1 MFNEDFSLLWI
12 DDNIQEFANDNY
24 ETQQLFRQ
32 LLSSVHFES
41 YVGNAISVINHVKYT
56 EKNLIIVVSGQKAT
70 LLFETLTYYDLNDDI
85 AALFIFCHNSDAYQ
99 TLTHDK
105 LFGIFNDPKLLVD
118 TIRVTM
124 YLIVGDNVKTPTNPL
139 DQLQAWSR
147 SIPQMN
153 TVQIWYQL
161 YLDIFKSLPCDE
173 QAKEEMLQKSQE
185 YYSEQYS
192 ELQNINRFRITYTSA
207 AAIRWYTEDSF
218 VHKLVN
224 KALRSEDMEVVSA
237 FRFFIAD
244 LSNKINEEYINQ
256 KQQHGT
262 IASKFK
268 SSSNSIIKLFS
279 GQVLPLTE
287 VERLEQNV
295 GIVIAVNG
303 FFSTSVKR
311 STGLIFSERKLSQ
324 NHLQRVLVEI
334 SLNTSLQNITAFAEI
349 NTHTMYYNE
358 EETLFDYGAVFNVT
372 SVKYDSD
379 IDLWDIKLAA
389 VSRNFIEEQPY
400 LSAIRETF
408 IQNHSY
414 AVIYGIIMGHGFGR
428 KNEAIQYFGQLLLNY
443 SSDHVDIPDIL
454 EQRGILYEKNNEHTM
469 ALHDYN
475 QALEIRRKR
484 VCENLLGMGSLHNH
498 IGILQMTTSDTQTSL
513 NSYQEAMNIYEQI
526 YTRDYDYVTKA
537 KVNESIGLTYL
548 QAGNLSKALEYLTN
562 VQKVY
567 KKVLSDKHPYVI
579 ELMGHLGTVYETTNN
594 FSIALKLF
602 YRQLNRSE
610 ETLPIDHPQLIKSFD
625 DLIRIQIKMN
635 QTSNISALIS
645 RYTQK
650 LMTTSDN
657 HYSFF
662 SYTIAMVASHYE
674 SSEPAEA
681 IRLYNEV
688 LKISQK
694 SIKVNVSLIS
704 NSHRKLATLNRKI
717 GNLTDA
723 LDHASQAL
731 KTQQQVSI
739 EQQNKSLEADDLYT
753 IGSIYLEMKLYT
765 DALQYLIK
773 SLTIYQSIHLSNHPS
788 IQSILID
795 ITQAA
800 NRSRSSKY

>member
-1 MFNEDFSLLWI
+1 
-12 DDNIQEFANDNY
+12 
-24 ETQQLFRQ
+24 
-32 LLSSVHFES
+32 
-41 YVGNAISVINHVKYT
+41 
-56 EKNLIIVVSGQKAT
+56 
-70 LLFETLTYYDLNDDI
+70 
-85 AALFIFCHNSDAYQ
+85 
-99 TLTHDK
+99 
-105 LFGIFNDPKLLVD
+105 
-118 TIRVTM
+118 M
-124 YLIVGDNVKTPTNPL
+124 YLILRDNVKTPTNPL
-139 DQLQAWSR
+139 DQSQAWSR
-147 SIPQMN
+147 PVRQMT

-161 YLDIFKSLPCDE
+161 YLDIIKSLPCDE
-173 QAKEEMLQKSQE
+173 HTREEMLQKSQE
-185 YYSEQYS
+185 YYSDQYS
-192 ELQNINRFRITYTSA
+192 ELRAINRFRTTYTSET
-207 AAIRWYTEDSF
+207 AIRWYTEDSF

-224 KALRSEDMEVVSA
+224 KALRSEDIEVVFA
-237 FRFFIAD
+237 FRFFITD
-244 LSNKINEEYINQ
+244 LSNKIKEEYINQ
-256 KQQHGT
+256 RQQYGT
-262 IASKFK
+262 MASKFK
-268 SSSNSIIKLFS
+268 SDSNSIIKLFS
-279 GQVLPLTE
+279 GQVLPLME
-287 VERLEQNV
+287 LERLEQNV
-295 GIVIAVNG
+295 GAVIAING

-311 STGLIFSERKLSQ
+311 STGLKFSERELSQ

-334 SLNTSLQNITAFAEI
+334 SFNTSLENITAFAEI

-484 VCENLLGMGSLHNH
+484 VRENLLGMGSLHNH
-498 IGILQMTTSDTQTSL
+498 IGILQMTTSDTRASL

-526 YTRDYDYVTKA
+526 YTKDYDHVTKA

-548 QAGNLSKALEYLTN
+548 QAGNLTKALEYLTN
-562 VQKVY
+562 VRKVY

-594 FSIALKLF
+594 FSIAMKLF